1 MKHNK
6 KRNIGIMYELLLMN
20 ISSNLVEGSK
30 GKANKSLRIIEKRF
44 NNKTELYKEFRLFNA
59 LIKTHTSSERVAL
72 QIINEAK
79 DAVRRYDKEKID
91 REKSRL
97 IRDINYIVN
106 DSSFYHRKVENYRAY
121 GTVQQLF
128 NEWAK
133 GDQSNLKLVLDLEDK
148 VIRMLLEEKVES
160 NKTEIDPN
168 LTDKLVV
175 NLMTEKLN
183 SRYSSNLNEEQKQI
197 VQKYSLY
204 CTENH
209 HGDMRKYLSQLKE
222 STVNAMRN
230 YKVETDSEFTRSK
243 IDNVISKVNQLN
255 TGAINDDLVSKFMV
269 VSNLK
274 EQILKEDK

>member
-30 GKANKSLRIIEKRF
+30 SKANKSLRIIEKRF

-59 LIKTHTSSERVAL
+59 LIKTQASSERVAL

-97 IRDINYIVN
+97 IRDINYIVD
-106 DSSFYHRKVENYRAY
+106 DSNFYHRKVENYRSY

-133 GDQSNLKLVLDLEDK
+133 GDQSNLKRVLDLEDK
-148 VIRMLLEEKVES
+148 VIRMLLEEKTIPA
-160 NKTEIDPN
+160 NTEVDPN

-183 SRYSSNLNEEQKQI
+183 SRYNSNLNEEQKQI

-209 HGDMRKYLSQLKE
+209 HGDMRKYLTHLKE
-222 STVNAMRN
+222 STINAMRN
-230 YKVETDSEFTRSK
+230 YKIETDSEFTRSK

-255 TGAINDDLVSKFMV
+255 TDAINDDLVSKFMV

>member
-1 MKHNK
+1 
-6 KRNIGIMYELLLMN
+6 MYELLLMN
-20 ISSNLVEGSK
+20 ISSNLVEGKK
-30 GKANKSLRIIEKRF
+30 GTANKSLRIIEKRF

-59 LIKTHTSSERVAL
+59 LIKTRASSERVAL

-79 DAVRRYDKEKID
+79 DAVRRYNKEKID

-97 IRDINYIVN
+97 IKDINYIIN
-106 DSSFYHRKVENYRAY
+106 DSNFYHRKVANYRAY

-133 GDQSNLKLVLDLEDK
+133 GDKSSLSRVLDLEDK
-148 VIRMLLEEKVES
+148 VIKMLLEEKTEPAS
-160 NKTEIDPN
+160 SEIDPN

-183 SRYSSNLNEEQKQI
+183 SRYNSNLNEEQKQI
-197 VQKYSLY
+197 IQKYSLY

-209 HGDMRKYLSQLKE
+209 HGDMRKYLSVLKE
-222 STVNAMRN
+222 NTINAMRN

-243 IDNVISKVNQLN
+243 IDNVINKVNQLN
-255 TGAINDDLVSKFMV
+255 TDAINDDLVSKFMV

>member
-1 MKHNK
+1 
-6 KRNIGIMYELLLMN
+6 MN

-30 GKANKSLRIIEKRF
+30 SKANKSLRIIEKRF

-59 LIKTHTSSERVAL
+59 LIKTQASSERVAL

-97 IRDINYIVN
+97 IRDINYIVD
-106 DSSFYHRKVENYRAY
+106 DSNFYHRKVENYRSY

-133 GDQSNLKLVLDLEDK
+133 GDQSNLKRVLDLEDK
-148 VIRMLLEEKVES
+148 VIRMLLEEKTKPT
-160 NKTEIDPN
+160 NTEVDPN

-183 SRYSSNLNEEQKQI
+183 SRYN
-197 VQKYSLY
+197 
-204 CTENH
+204 
-209 HGDMRKYLSQLKE
+209 
-222 STVNAMRN
+222 
-230 YKVETDSEFTRSK
+230 
-243 IDNVISKVNQLN
+243 
-255 TGAINDDLVSKFMV
+255 
-269 VSNLK
+269 SNLK

>member
-20 ISSNLVEGSK
+20 ISSNLVEGK
-30 GKANKSLRIIEKRF
+30 KAKANKSLRIIEKRF
-44 NNKTELYKEFRLFNA
+44 NNNTELYKEFRLFNA
-59 LIKTHTSSERVAL
+59 LIKTHASSERIAL

-79 DAVRRYDKEKID
+79 DAIRRCNKTEID

-97 IRDINYIVN
+97 IRDINHIID
-106 DSSFYHRKVENYRAY
+106 DSKFYHRKVRNYRQY

-128 NEWAK
+128 NEWSK
-133 GDQSNLKLVLDLEDK
+133 GDKSNLKQVLDLEDK
-148 VIRMLLEEKVES
+148 VIRMLTEEKTEITKS
-160 NKTEIDPN
+160 EIDPN
-168 LTDKLVV
+168 LTDKLVI

-183 SRYSSNLNEEQKQI
+183 QRYNTNLNEEQKQI
-197 VQKYSLY
+197 IQKYSLY

-209 HGDMRKYLSQLKE
+209 HGDMRKYLVSLKE
-222 STVNAMRN
+222 NTVNAMKK
-230 YKVETDSEFTRSK
+230 YKIETDSEFTRSK
-243 IDNVISKVNQLN
+243 IDNVISKVQELN
-255 TGAINDDLVSKFMV
+255 TDTINDDIVTKFMT

>member
-59 LIKTHTSSERVAL
+59 LIKTQASSERVAL

-97 IRDINYIVN
+97 IRDINHIVN

-133 GDQSNLKLVLDLEDK
+133 GDQSNLKRVLDLEDK

-160 NKTEIDPN
+160 IKTEIDPN

-183 SRYSSNLNEEQKQI
+183 SRYNSNLNEEQKQI

-222 STVNAMRN
+222 STINAMRN

-255 TGAINDDLVSKFMV
+255 TDAINDDLVSKFMV